1 LIDLHAL
8 YSILMRY
15 GLIGV
20 FLVSM
25 ISNAIPYTTV
35 PYLLFIAV
43 YTAATGRT
51 PEHVLLV
58 SLSGGVGAAVGKIA
72 VYYVGRGF
80 ARLLP
85 KSTRA
90 SMEQSV
96 KLLRKSVFLII
107 LLAAAT
113 PIPDDVVNIPASI
126 VGYDVLRYFTA
137 VVLGKILLTGV
148 AASLGSAASLLIE
161 EPSSIPLHIAI
172 PVLILVS
179 TYITYLVV
187 KIDWVTAARKAEEE
201 GAKGLLK
208 YITLSTLHNTA
219 ELFKGFAKLLK
230 KTQPHH

>member
-8 YSILMRY
+8 YSVLLKH

-20 FLVSM
+20 FLASM
-25 ISNAIPYTTV
+25 ISNAIPYATV

-43 YTAATGRT
+43 YAAATSGT

-72 VYYVGRGF
+72 VYYMGRGF

-85 KSTRA
+85 ENARA
-90 SMEQSV
+90 GIEQST
-96 KLLRKSVFLII
+96 KLLRKPVFFLIF
-107 LLAAAT
+107 LAAAT

-137 VVLGKILLTGV
+137 VVLGKILLTGI
-148 AASLGSAASLLIE
+148 AASLGSAASLLLE
-161 EPSSIPLHIAI
+161 ESTGIPLYAAI
-172 PVLILVS
+172 PALILAS
-179 TYITYLVV
+179 TYITYLVI
-187 KIDWVTAARKAEEE
+187 KIDWVTAARKAEEN

-208 YITLSTLHNTA
+208 YIILCSLHNTA
-219 ELFKGFAKLLK
+219 ELFKSFAKLLK
-230 KTQPHH
+230 KTQPSH